1 VCQYRPLERG
11 RPARFGRLDSI
22 SRVRFPA
29 VLFDFDGTIV
39 DSGAMILA
47 SFRHA
52 TRTVL
57 EREIPDAE
65 LAAAVGGSTIHDQ
78 MRAFDPQ
85 RVDELVAVYREH
97 NTPLHDEL
105 EPFDGVQQLL
115 ADLRAEGRRLGIV
128 TAKRRKTIDL
138 AFGVLDLERHFDA
151 VVTADDTTKHKPDPE
166 PVREALRR
174 LDAEPSD
181 AAFVGDSPFDMG
193 AGKAAGVFTVGV
205 GWGGLHQEDALREA
219 GADAIVHSFE
229 ELRGL
234 L

>member
-1 VCQYRPLERG
+1 MAPD
-11 RPARFGRLDSI
+11 ALDSI
-22 SRVRFPA
+22 RRVRFPV

-65 LAAAVGGSTIHDQ
+65 LAAAVGGSSIQEQ

-85 RVDELVAVYREH
+85 RVDELVAVYRAH

-105 EPFDGVQQLL
+105 EAFEGVQDLL
-115 ADLRAEGRRLGIV
+115 ADLRDESRRLGIV

-138 AFGVLDLERHFDA
+138 AFGVLDLERYFDA
-151 VVTADDTTKHKPDPE
+151 VVTADDTTRHKPDPE
-166 PVREALRR
+166 PVHEALRR
-174 LDAEPSD
+174 LGGEPGET
-181 AAFVGDSPFDMG
+181 AFVGDSPFDMG
-193 AGKAAGVFTVGV
+193 AGRAAGVFTVGV
-205 GWGGLHQEDALREA
+205 GWGGIHQEEALREA